1 MIKVEWNLKPLEKAL
16 STLNKEVFETA
27 LMTATQEIA
36 RELHKALLQNTPI
49 RTGNLR
55 KMWSAGENLTFTVE
69 QIGDGFEVTLINDAR
84 ANSADGFAYA
94 EAVEYGH
101 KTPNGGWVK
110 GRFFLKKSELQ
121 TEPKCN
127 DIVKR
132 NLRKY
137 FARWLSGK

>member
-1 MIKVEWNLKPLEKAL
+1 MIKVEWDFGAVEKAL
-16 STLNKEVFETA
+16 SKLNKEVFETA
-27 LMTATQEIA
+27 LMSATQEIA

-55 KMWSAGENLTFTVE
+55 KMWSAGENLRFTV
-69 QIGDGFEVTLINDAR
+69 QRIGDSFEVTLINDAR

-101 KTPNGGWVK
+101 KTPNGGWVM

-132 NLRKY
+132 NLQKY

>member
-1 MIKVEWNLKPLEKAL
+1 MIKVECDFGAVEKAL
-16 STLNKEVFETA
+16 SKINKEVFETA

-36 RELHKALLQNTPI
+36 KELHKALLQNTPVV
-49 RTGNLR
+49 TGNLR

-69 QIGDGFEVTLINDAR
+69 RVENGFEVTLINDAR
-84 ANSADGFAYA
+84 ANSAGGFAYA

-101 KTPNGGWVK
+101 KTSNGGWVQGK
-110 GRFFLKKSELQ
+110 FFLKNSEIQ
-121 TEPKCN
+121 TQPKCN
-127 DIVKR
+127 SIVNK